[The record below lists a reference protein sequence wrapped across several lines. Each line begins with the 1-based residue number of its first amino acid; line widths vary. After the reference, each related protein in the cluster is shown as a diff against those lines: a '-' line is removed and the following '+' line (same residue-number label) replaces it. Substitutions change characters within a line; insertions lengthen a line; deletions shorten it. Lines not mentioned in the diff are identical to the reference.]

1 MNTIRGRLLA
11 LLLIGLTAVL
21 AVGGFAVH
29 WIAGASLL
37 HQLDDSLRTRAESLA
52 ALVTVEPNGIVFD
65 PEGLWAHSMAD
76 AGYEFRT
83 SDGLRLH
90 HSGSAVIPD
99 RPPPTAEDNAH
110 RNTRCVFA
118 DIELENRAPGRAVWM
133 TFQPRIEDEVD
144 DEADETDVDPHEIV
158 LAPVEL
164 PPPEMTVMVAASRR
178 SVDEAL
184 ASLLRTLIA
193 VGAALALTVALLVML
208 GVRWGLGPLDR
219 LGKQL
224 QGVSGETISTRI
236 AHDDAPRELAPICE
250 ELNRMLDR
258 VEQTLQRE
266 RAFASAAA
274 HELRTPLAELRT
286 TAEVAMRWPDADRAT
301 TALHD
306 ALAIGREME
315 ALVESLLH
323 ISRGTAVAAAGCAVA
338 PVEIEPILRA
348 CVERAHNDI
357 VLRQLHVRVD
367 VPAGTTISAPRD
379 VLELIAR
386 NLIDNAVH
394 YTPVDGSITI
404 SATRFAG
411 AAGGTALVVEN
422 RPVDLTQ
429 ADLPHLFEPFWR
441 SDAARGDRAHV
452 GLGLAV
458 VRHVAEAAALQVEA
472 TLDGDRLRLT
482 VSRATTSA

>member
-37 HQLDDSLRTRAESLA
+37 RQLDDSLRARAESLA
-52 ALVTVEPNGIVFD
+52 ALVTVEPRGIVFD

-83 SDGLRLH
+83 ADGRVLH
-90 HSGSAVIPD
+90 RSGSAGIPD
-99 RPPPTAEDNAH
+99 RPPPTANGNDH
-110 RNTRCVFA
+110 RDGGCVFA

-144 DEADETDVDPHEIV
+144 DEADETDVDPHEVV
-158 LAPVEL
+158 LAPAESAL
-164 PPPEMTVMVAASRR
+164 PEMIVVVAASRH

-184 ASLLRTLIA
+184 ASLLRTLIV
-193 VGAALALTVALLVML
+193 VGAALALTVAALVML

-236 AHDDAPRELAPICE
+236 AHDDAPRELAPICH

-286 TAEVAMRWPDADRAT
+286 TAEVATRWPDADRAT
-301 TALHD
+301 AALHD

-323 ISRGTAVAAAGCAVA
+323 ISRGTALAAGRAVA

-348 CVERAHNDI
+348 CIERAHNDI
-357 VLRQLHVRVD
+357 VQCQLHVRVD

-394 YTPVDGSITI
+394 YTPAGGSIAI
-404 SATRFAG
+404 SATRSAG
-411 AAGGTALVVEN
+411 AAAGGSALVVEN
-422 RPVDLTQ
+422 RPVDLTH
-429 ADLPHLFEPFWR
+429 ADLPRLFEPFWR

-458 VRHVAEAAALQVEA
+458 VRHVAHAAGLHVEA
-472 TLDGDRLRLT
+472 TLDGDRLRFT